1 MFQKAKIQN
10 SFLRLAIYGPS
21 GSGKTYT
28 SLSIATG
35 LGGSI
40 AFIDSEHGSSR
51 KYADRFD
58 FDIETMQSKQIQ
70 DYTQSLVEAAKIG
83 YNNIIIDSLSH
94 AWAELLEE
102 VDKLAASKYKGNTW
116 SAWSEGTPKQNKFIE
131 AILNYPGNVIV
142 TMRSKTEWNTT
153 KDGNGRLKPIRVG
166 LAPEQGKGIEYEF
179 DLLLELSPNHAA
191 EVIKDRTGKY
201 QDQIIE
207 KPGKEF
213 GKALAKWLGYA
224 PKPKSALIQIFDELE
239 LTNEMRSKVKDVLK
253 KDAET
258 EGHKTLRSYYESLH
272 DAGKLKEQIEQHL
285 IYLEQ
290 SDIISQ
296 ESEQPEQSLEDVV
309 KDATKEH
316 MRNSE

>member
-1 MFQKAKIQN
+1 
-10 SFLRLAIYGPS
+10 
-21 GSGKTYT
+21 
-28 SLSIATG
+28 
-35 LGGSI
+35 
-40 AFIDSEHGSSR
+40 
-51 KYADRFD
+51 
-58 FDIETMQSKQIQ
+58 
-70 DYTQSLVEAAKIG
+70 
-83 YNNIIIDSLSH
+83 
-94 AWAELLEE
+94 
-102 VDKLAASKYKGNTW
+102 
-116 SAWSEGTPKQNKFIE
+116 
-131 AILNYPGNVIV
+131 
-142 TMRSKTEWNTT
+142 MRSKTEWNTT